1 MKPNVRKFALT
12 AHITFSVGWLG
23 AVAGFLVLAITGLTS
38 QDSATV
44 RGTYSR
50 MMLIGWYVIVP
61 FCLASL
67 ITGVIHGI
75 ATKWGLL
82 RHYWVLY
89 KFLITLV
96 STLTL
101 FGFTKTL
108 NRLGEMARDTTI
120 SLANLRDPSSV
131 VHASVAVVALLV
143 TTILSVYKPW
153 GKRKSSE

>member
-1 MKPNVRKFALT
+1 MTPNVRKFALT

-23 AVAGFLVLAITGLTS
+23 TVAGFLVLANTGLTS

-44 RGTYSR
+44 RGTYFG

-67 ITGVIHGI
+67 ITGVIQAL

-89 KFLITLV
+89 KFLITIV
-96 STLTL
+96 STLIL

-108 NRLGEMARDTTI
+108 SRLGEMAGDTTL
-120 SLANLRDPSSV
+120 SLANLRDLSPV
-131 VHASVAVVALLV
+131 VHARLAVVALLV